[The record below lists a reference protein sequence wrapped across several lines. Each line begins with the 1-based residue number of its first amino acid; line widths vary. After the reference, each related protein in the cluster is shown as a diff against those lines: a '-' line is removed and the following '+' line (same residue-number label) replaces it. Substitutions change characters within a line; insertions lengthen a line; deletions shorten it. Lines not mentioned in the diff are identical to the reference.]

1 MDSNDQTLLNQ
12 WYQHGD
18 AEAFHQITRRY
29 AGLVYGTCRRILR
42 NPSDAEDVAQ
52 ECFETL
58 AVKTRADGRALG
70 AWLHTVATHRAL
82 DRIKTESRRRERE
95 HRAYVA
101 QPAHD
106 TTDWDEIYA
115 FVDESIAALPE
126 KERVPLVAHFLEG
139 QTHAEIAERMGISRP
154 TAGYRIQQGL
164 ERIRKDLK
172 RRNITT
178 TNASLGAALGAGLAA
193 ESAPA
198 TLIAGLGKLAVSS
211 LPATGIVASPLVITT
226 ITGSILMKK
235 ALIAGAV
242 IVAIAGGTGL
252 FLRDHNSEAVPPP
265 VVALPAD
272 ESETVAEVPETL
284 GPETASVAA
293 TTPESAPE
301 APSAAP
307 SDLGPFAG
315 FAPAASPVLAT
326 DNERSSNHSDAG
338 LGNLSIA
345 GRVVDSDEK
354 PIKGAFIQI
363 FGQGGNPHVETN
375 DDGTFRLTGLAAGSY
390 TGHASHKSYSDQ
402 SLSTMEAGDENVLIV
417 LQGRAAVSGRVVD
430 ARTGAPVTEFSI
442 SSQDGFASKIEGGS
456 TRERHSVS
464 DPRGLFE
471 LTSVETGPTTIIVR
485 AEGYATAFTLLELES
500 AEAVKDIEIALQ
512 PGILVQGRVLDG
524 AGNPVAGAWIFTETP
539 PPVSELKPVA
549 EGPTEQ
555 IEEVLASGAIN
566 GTSGGDG
573 AFSIDTL
580 SYDNRTEALHAYHP
594 KHGSGKATLDWDRMT
609 QPTGG
614 RSQLSEV
621 DIILENLMGAAEILV
636 TVDGKPAEGSAV
648 LATASGGHGTSFQ
661 RGTTGPDGRATL
673 ADLPAGVL
681 GITAIYPGQQEYT
694 HRITADANIET
705 GKTAQV
711 SINFTP
717 LTASL
722 EGVVR
727 LGEQRAI
734 GGFVVLQLPSVDRAE
749 SYREDI
755 NADGTFSF
763 EGVAAGAATLQI
775 SATFGELPR
784 TQTMPVDLAEGELQQ
799 LDIDMAG
806 GGSLQGVV
814 AGVPVASHGLV
825 IALPGEQVAEEDV
838 TMALLPSLGQFAAGT
853 CVVGGGGAYFIEGLP
868 VGQYTLLVL
877 VIKTLGPDMFDD
889 AKFATAVVEVADGE
903 TTTADFDMSE

>member
-95 HRAYVA
+95 QRAYA
-101 QPAHD
+101 ARLEPAPP
-106 TTDWDEIYA
+106 DWDEIYTV
-115 FVDESIAALPE
+115 VDEAIAALPE

-139 QTHAEIAERMGISRP
+139 QTHAEIAARMGVSRP

-178 TNASLGAALGAGLAA
+178 TGAALGAALGAGLAA

-198 TLIAGLGKLAVSS
+198 TLIAGLGKISVSS
-211 LPATGIVASPLVITT
+211 LPAMANTATPLITT
-226 ITGSILMKK
+226 AIAGSILMKK
-235 ALIAGAV
+235 ALIAGVV
-242 IVAIAGGTGL
+242 IAAIAGGTGL
-252 FLRDHNSEAVPPP
+252 FLRNHNTATVPPP
-265 VVALPAD
+265 LAASPENEFETLD
-272 ESETVAEVPETL
+272 EAPETL
-284 GPETASVAA
+284 GPETASVVAA
-293 TTPESAPE
+293 APESAPE

-354 PIKGAFIQI
+354 PIRGAFIQI

-430 ARTGAPVTEFSI
+430 ARTGAPITEFSI
-442 SSQDGFASKIEGGS
+442 SSQDGIASKIEGGS

-471 LTSVETGPTTIIVR
+471 LSSVETGPTTIIVR
-485 AEGYATAFTLLELES
+485 AEGYATAFTPLELES

-512 PGILVQGRVLDG
+512 PGILVQGRVLDS

-555 IEEVLASGAIN
+555 IEEVLASGIIN

-573 AFSIDTL
+573 AFAIDML
-580 SYDNRTEALHAYHP
+580 SYANRTDAIYAYHP

-609 QPTGG
+609 QPIGG
-614 RSQLSEV
+614 KSQLSEV
-621 DIILENLMGAAEILV
+621 DIILENSVGAAEILV

-681 GITAIYPGQQEYT
+681 GITAIYPGQQQYT
-694 HRITADANIET
+694 RRITADTSIET

-717 LTASL
+717 ATAAL

-727 LGEQRAI
+727 LGDQPAAA
-734 GGFVVLQLPSVDRAE
+734 GFLTLQMPVGDSAE
-749 SYREDI
+749 SYRENI
-755 NADGTFSF
+755 NTDGTFSF
-763 EGVAAGAATLQI
+763 EGVSAGDATLQI
-775 SATFGELPR
+775 NAAFGETPR
-784 TQTMPVDLAEGELQQ
+784 TKTMPLTLAEGELQQ
-799 LDIDMAG
+799 LEINMAG
-806 GGSLQGVV
+806 GGSVQGVV
-814 AGVPVASHGLV
+814 AGVPAAAHGMV
-825 IALPGEQVAEEDV
+825 IALRGEQVIEEV
-838 TMALLPSLGQFAAGT
+838 TMALLPSLEQLAEGSSPAGAD
-853 CVVGGGGAYFIEGLP
+853 GAYLIEGVTP
-868 VGQYTLLVL
+868 GQHTLLVL
-877 VIKTLGPDMFDD
+877 VTKTSGGPDFFDD
-889 AKFATAVVEVADGE
+889 VKFATAVVDVADGE

>member
-29 AGLVYGTCRRILR
+29 AGLVYGTCRRILC

-70 AWLHTVATHRAL
+70 AWLHTVATRRAL

-95 HRAYVA
+95 HRAYAA
-101 QPAHD
+101 QPAQD
-106 TTDWDEIYA
+106 TTEWDDIYA

-139 QTHAEIAERMGISRP
+139 QTHAEIAERMGVSRP

-164 ERIRKDLK
+164 ERIRKDLN

-178 TNASLGAALGAGLAA
+178 TGATLGAALGAGLAA
-193 ESAPA
+193 EPAPA

-284 GPETASVAA
+284 
-293 TTPESAPE
+293 APE
-301 APSAAP
+301 AASVTAATPEIAPESPPETPPSAPLALAP
-307 SDLGPFAG
+307 GNGEIPD
-315 FAPAASPVLAT
+315 
-326 DNERSSNHSDAG
+326 RSDAG
-338 LGNLSIA
+338 LGDLVIA
-345 GRVVDSDEK
+345 GRVVDESEK

-375 DDGTFRLTGLAAGSY
+375 DDGRFRLTGLAAGSY
-390 TGHASHKSYSDQ
+390 TGHASHDRYSDE
-402 SLSTMEAGDENVLIV
+402 SLSTMEAGDENVLVV
-417 LQGRAAVSGRVVD
+417 LQSRAVVSGRVVD
-430 ARTGAPVTEFSI
+430 ARTGSPVTEFAI
-442 SSQDGFASKIEGGS
+442 SSQDGIASKIESGL
-456 TRERHSVS
+456 TREQHTVS
-464 DPRGLFE
+464 DPRGHFE
-471 LTSVETGPTTIIVR
+471 LTSVETGPSTIVVR
-485 AEGYATAFTLLELES
+485 AEGYATAFTPLELENT
-500 AEAVKDIEIALQ
+500 EAVKDIEIALQ
-512 PGILVQGRVLDG
+512 PGILVQGHVLDS
-524 AGNPVAGAWIFTETP
+524 AGNPVEGAWIFTETP

-555 IEEVLASGAIN
+555 IEEVLASGIIN

-573 AFSIDTL
+573 TFSINTL
-580 SYDNRTEALHAYHP
+580 SYDNRSEAIYAYHP
-594 KHGSGKATLDWDRMT
+594 KHGSGQAILYWNSMT

-614 RSQLSEV
+614 RTQLREV
-621 DIILENLMGAAEILV
+621 EIILQNLVGAAEILV

-648 LATASGGHGTSFQ
+648 FATAAGGNGTMFQ
-661 RGTTGPDGRATL
+661 RGTTGTDGRATL

-681 GITAIYPGQQEYT
+681 GITAVYPGQQQYSR
-694 HRITADANIET
+694 RITVDTSIET
-705 GKTAQV
+705 GKSASV
-711 SINFTP
+711 SIDFTP
-717 LTASL
+717 ATASL

-727 LGEQRAI
+727 LGDQPAAA
-734 GGFVVLQLPSVDRAE
+734 GFLTLQMPAGDSAE
-749 SYREDI
+749 SYRENI

-763 EGVAAGAATLQI
+763 KGVSAGDATLQI
-775 SATFGELPR
+775 NVAFGETRR
-784 TQTMPVDLAEGELQQ
+784 TKTMPVSLAEGERQQ
-799 LDIDMAG
+799 LEIDMAG
-806 GGSLQGVV
+806 GGSIQGVV
-814 AGVPVASHGLV
+814 AGVPAATHGTV
-825 IALPGEQVAEEDV
+825 IALRGEQVIEEV
-838 TMALLPSLGQFAAGT
+838 TMALITSLADLAEGSSL
-853 CVVGGGGAYFIEGLP
+853 VGEDGAYLIEGVSP
-868 VGQYTLLVL
+868 DQHTLLVL
-877 VIKTLGPDMFDD
+877 VTKTRGSDAFDD
-889 AKFATAVVEVADGE
+889 ARFATAVVEVADGE